1 MRVLGIAPDAKQFKW
16 VLMQG
21 GQESPKRL
29 TLPSSDLKLPNDSC
43 EGHALLSLRRLL
55 LTFFA
60 EQNVEQISLLSAGS
74 SEFRGPS
81 ATRVKAEGIVQL
93 VGAESRIVVGLIT
106 SQSLRSREKKFA
118 SITGASPEEVLNGG
132 EKFKSELLRTA
143 AIVAWL
149 GLTDGQ

>member
-16 VLMQG
+16 ALMQG
-21 GQESPKRL
+21 VQTSPERL
-29 TLPSSDLKLPNDSC
+29 ALPSSDLKLPNDAC

-55 LTFFA
+55 STFLA

-81 ATRVKAEGIVQL
+81 ASRVKAEGIVQL
-93 VGAESRIVVGLIT
+93 VGAESKIAVGLIT

-118 SITGASPEEVLNGG
+118 AIAGASPEEVLNGG

-143 AIVAWL
+143 ALVAWL
-149 GLTDGQ
+149 GLTDG